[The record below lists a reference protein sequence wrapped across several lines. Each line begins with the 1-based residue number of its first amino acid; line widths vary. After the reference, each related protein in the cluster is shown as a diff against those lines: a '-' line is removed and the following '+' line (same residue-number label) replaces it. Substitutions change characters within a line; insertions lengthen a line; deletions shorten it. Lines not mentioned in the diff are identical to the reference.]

1 MLWATEPEYRSLGAK
16 VTELSYRSH
25 AIPLFNLC
33 NILPLNFRYC
43 KSVCTIMHDVYNNC
57 LPENISN
64 VFLEPSQVHSYDI
77 RFSETGRL
85 CIKYS
90 RTNQSKYS
98 FSRFGA
104 RIWNSIPQRIRI
116 LPKHKCKSFF
126 ASVSFTYFGIGGY
139 LCWHTYFNE

>member
-1 MLWATEPEYRSLGAK
+1 
-16 VTELSYRSH
+16 
-25 AIPLFNLC
+25 
-33 NILPLNFRYC
+33 
-43 KSVCTIMHDVYNNC
+43 MHDVYNKC

-64 VFLEPSQVHSYDI
+64 VFPEPSQVHSYDI

-116 LPKHKCKSFF
+116 LPKHKCK
-126 ASVSFTYFGIGGY
+126 VSLHQFRLHILELEDTYVDTPT
-139 LCWHTYFNE
+139 LMNKLSKLT